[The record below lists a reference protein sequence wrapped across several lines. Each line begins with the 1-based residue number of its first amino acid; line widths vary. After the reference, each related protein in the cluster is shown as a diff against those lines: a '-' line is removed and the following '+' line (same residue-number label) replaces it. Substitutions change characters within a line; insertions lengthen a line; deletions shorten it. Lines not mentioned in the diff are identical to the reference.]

1 MLRTVHSELHARH
14 APGGELHRGE
24 TVSAF
29 ECPRRAD
36 EILATLQ
43 SMAIGPVSPPDDF
56 PDHTVTRVHDE
67 GYTQFLRRAF
77 EEWSALGRTG
87 DAAAQTWAV
96 RGMRSD
102 RVPESL
108 DGRLAY
114 YSFDTST
121 PITAGTWTAA
131 RSAANV
137 ALTAARLLETT
148 GERGTFALCRPP
160 GHHAAADYYG
170 GYCFLN
176 NAAIAAQ
183 YLRDQGAMRVGILDI
198 DYHHG
203 NGTQSIFYGR
213 DDVPFASIHADPAS
227 DYPYFLGYADE
238 RGSGPGEGYNRNLPL
253 ARGAAWGAWGDAL
266 DDACNWLA
274 GLGVEA
280 VVVSLGVDTFELD
293 PISAFRLSS
302 DDYLRVGG
310 RLARLGKPVLFVM
323 EGGYALDHIGRNVAN
338 VLEGF
343 ADA

>member
-1 MLRTVHSELHARH
+1 MLRVVHSELHARH
-14 APGGELHRGE
+14 APDGELHRGE
-24 TVSAF
+24 AVPAF
-29 ECPRRAD
+29 ECPRRAR
-36 EILATLQ
+36 EVLAALQ
-43 SMAIGPVSPPDDF
+43 RMAIGPVSAPDDF
-56 PDHTVTRVHDE
+56 PDRAVARVHDP
-67 GYTQFLRRAF
+67 GYTRFLQRAY
-77 EEWSALGRTG
+77 EEWSALGRAG

-114 YSFDTST
+114 YSFDVST

-148 GERGTFALCRPP
+148 GERGVFALCRPP

-203 NGTQSIFYGR
+203 NGTQSIFYAR
-213 DDVPFASIHADPAS
+213 DDVPFASIHANPAT

-238 RGSGPGEGYNRNLPL
+238 RGTGPGEGHNHNLPL
-253 ARGAAWGAWGDAL
+253 ARGTAWDAWGSAL
-266 DDACNWLA
+266 DAACHWLA

-293 PISAFRLSS
+293 PISSFRLSS

-310 RLARLGKPVLFVM
+310 RLARLGEPVLFVM
-323 EGGYALDHIGRNVAN
+323 EGGYALDHIGQNVAN
-338 VLEGF
+338 VLAGF